1 MVTYPQLKVSVMFI
15 LYKTVSQQCDF
26 FFGLCINNP
35 FAYFSF
41 VVT

>member
-26 FFGLCINNP
+26 FLV
-35 FAYFSF
+35 F
-41 VVT
+41 VLIIRLHISLLL